1 MHYVPVGLG
10 LGLGS
15 GLGSGLG
22 LGLGLGGVRVRVRGG
37 VLPATSHSIF
47 YTTVN
52 AEGSPS
58 GGLSWDICRHRM
70 GPHSNDAGTL
80 AA

>member
-1 MHYVPVGLG
+1 MRVRGRVRVRVRVTVRVR
-10 LGLGS
+10 
-15 GLGSGLG
+15 
-22 LGLGLGGVRVRVRGG
+22 VRVRVRGG

-47 YTTVN
+47 YTIVN

-58 GGLSWDICRHRM
+58 GGLSRDICRHRT

-80 AA
+80 VA